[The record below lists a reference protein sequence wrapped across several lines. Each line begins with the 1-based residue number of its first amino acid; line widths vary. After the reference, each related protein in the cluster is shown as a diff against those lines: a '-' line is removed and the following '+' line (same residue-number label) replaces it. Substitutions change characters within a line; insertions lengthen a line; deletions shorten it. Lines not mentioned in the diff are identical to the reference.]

1 MNLSPVNSQ
10 QPTPALE
17 TALEQHFGF
26 QTFRPGQREVVER
39 LLADQSAV
47 AIFPTGAG
55 KSLCYQ
61 LPALLLPHLT
71 LVVSP
76 LLALMKD
83 QIDFLQRQGIAA
95 ARLDSSLSRE
105 DYDSIL
111 NQARQGQLK
120 ILMISVERFR
130 NERFRTQLKR
140 LKLSLLVVD
149 EAHCISEWGH
159 NFRPEYLKLPQ
170 YRQEFALPQVLLLTA
185 TATPEVRQDMCLKFE
200 IPPENVTLTGFYRP
214 NLNLQVTPLP
224 EPQKLAHLIRRLQ
237 ADPQAP
243 TIVYV
248 TLQKS
253 AEWVAKELQ
262 AVGLPAKAYHA
273 GLESAERE
281 AIQNGFL
288 AGDCPCVVAT
298 IAFGMGIDKANIR
311 QVIHFDL
318 PKSIENYSQEIG
330 RAGRDGAS
338 AFCEVLASRER
349 VPVLENFI
357 YGDTPS
363 PEALQALLLHLHR
376 HPEPLWEVKMRSL
389 SQDFDIREL
398 PLKTLLVYLDLRGIL
413 RPKFTR
419 FDDYS
424 LRFKR
429 PLEAIVEQFQG
440 ERRDFVS
447 ALFQASESKRV
458 WTRVHV
464 DKVPEI
470 YPQSDRQR
478 VIVALDYFAEKGW
491 IELETK
497 QAVEAFEILRQ
508 DFDPDILATELGQ
521 VFADKERKEVERIS
535 EMLALFES
543 PDCLSGRLAAYFG
556 EILNQACGHCSVC
569 LQGAAKIPAILPEAP
584 LTQQE
589 LTPLLQGLPEKL
601 GKHDTLGQRCKF
613 LCGINTPLSTRLKLK
628 QLPGFGALEKVPFS
642 KVRAALSAMV
652 PD

>member
-1 MNLSPVNSQ
+1 
-10 QPTPALE
+10 
-17 TALEQHFGF
+17 
-26 QTFRPGQREVVER
+26 
-39 LLADQSAV
+39 
-47 AIFPTGAG
+47 
-55 KSLCYQ
+55 
-61 LPALLLPHLT
+61 
-71 LVVSP
+71 
-76 LLALMKD
+76 
-83 QIDFLQRQGIAA
+83 
-95 ARLDSSLSRE
+95 
-105 DYDSIL
+105 
-111 NQARQGQLK
+111 
-120 ILMISVERFR
+120 
-130 NERFRTQLKR
+130 
-140 LKLSLLVVD
+140 
-149 EAHCISEWGH
+149 
-159 NFRPEYLKLPQ
+159 
-170 YRQEFALPQVLLLTA
+170 
-185 TATPEVRQDMCLKFE
+185 
-200 IPPENVTLTGFYRP
+200 
-214 NLNLQVTPLP
+214 
-224 EPQKLAHLIRRLQ
+224 
-237 ADPQAP
+237 
-243 TIVYV
+243 
-248 TLQKS
+248 
-253 AEWVAKELQ
+253 
-262 AVGLPAKAYHA
+262 
-273 GLESAERE
+273 
-281 AIQNGFL
+281 
-288 AGDCPCVVAT
+288 
-298 IAFGMGIDKANIR
+298 
-311 QVIHFDL
+311 
-318 PKSIENYSQEIG
+318 
-330 RAGRDGAS
+330 
-338 AFCEVLASRER
+338 
-349 VPVLENFI
+349 
-357 YGDTPS
+357 
-363 PEALQALLLHLHR
+363 
-376 HPEPLWEVKMRSL
+376 MRSL

-478 VIVALDYFAEKGW
+478 VIVALDYLAEKGW

-556 EILNQACGHCSVC
+556 EILDQACGHCSVC

-628 QLPGFGALEKVPFS
+628 QLPGFGALERVPFA

-652 PD
+652 TD